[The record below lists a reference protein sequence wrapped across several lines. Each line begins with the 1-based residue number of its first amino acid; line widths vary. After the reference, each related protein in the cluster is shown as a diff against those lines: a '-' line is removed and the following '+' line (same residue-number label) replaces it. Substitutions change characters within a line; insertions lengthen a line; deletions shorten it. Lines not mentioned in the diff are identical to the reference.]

1 MTPERWQRVKDVC
14 QRVLEHAPRDRAAFL
29 AGICADD
36 PQLQREVET
45 LLLQATEGEGVLDA
59 PVWQAP
65 GIAAGAARPAAAA
78 ARWLPATIG
87 RYRVLRLV
95 GEGGMGS
102 VYEAE
107 QDHPR
112 RIVALKV
119 IKPGLTNPEFLRRFE
134 RESEALGRL
143 QHPGIAQIYEAGT
156 ADTGFGP
163 QPHFAMEF
171 ILGETLRNY
180 AAAHALDTRERLE
193 LVARI
198 CDAVQHAHGRGL
210 IHRDLKPANILVDRT
225 GQPKILDF
233 GVARLADDHTQR
245 TLQTDTGQLV
255 GTLAYEPRTGPGRSA
270 GARYPQRRVCAR
282 RDPLRAAGRTVTA
295 KSATACTKRAD
306 DSRRRPR
313 APQLREPHLPR
324 RHRDHRRQGARER
337 QGAPLH
343 VCGGDG
349 RGHPEISVRP
359 ADYRAIGHGHVS
371 IAEVRAPP

>member
-29 AGICADD
+29 AEICAGD
-36 PQLQREVET
+36 PQLQRDAET
-45 LLLQATEGEGVLDA
+45 LLLQATEGEGVLNA

-65 GIAAGAARPAAAA
+65 AIAPGAASPAAAA

-107 QDHPR
+107 QEHPR

-119 IKPGLTNPEFLRRFE
+119 ITPGLTNPELLRRFE
-134 RESEALGRL
+134 REAEALGRL

-163 QPHFAMEF
+163 QPYFAMEF

-180 AAAHALDTRERLE
+180 AAAHALDSRERLE

-210 IHRDLKPANILVDRT
+210 IHRDLKPANILVDRNRPAEDSRLRSRT
-225 GQPKILDF
+225 PDRRSNAANAADRYRAAGRHV
-233 GVARLADDHTQR
+233 GVH
-245 TLQTDTGQLV
+245 
-255 GTLAYEPRTGPGRSA
+255 EPRAGAGRSA
-270 GARYPQRRVCAR
+270 GARYAQ
-282 RDPLRAAGRTVTA
+282 
-295 KSATACTKRAD
+295 
-306 DSRRRPR
+306 
-313 APQLREPHLPR
+313 
-324 RHRDHRRQGARER
+324 
-337 QGAPLH
+337 
-343 VCGGDG
+343 
-349 RGHPEISVRP
+349 
-359 ADYRAIGHGHVS
+359 
-371 IAEVRAPP
+371 